1 MISQCTTQS
10 GGGFLRHMMCIEEI
24 AESDWM
30 KIIIIKC
37 NCFPALERVQS
48 LKVHFRTVLPT
59 ATLISFHSGVF
70 HSPTR
75 RTTEDGTTTD
85 AAAVAKKKK
94 NQFPHCRY
102 FVTGIELE
110 TVIIFH

>member
-10 GGGFLRHMMCIEEI
+10 GGGFRRHMMCIEEI

-85 AAAVAKKKK
+85 AAAAPLQRRRKTNFLIVD
-94 NQFPHCRY
+94 
-102 FVTGIELE
+102 ISSLELNWKLL
-110 TVIIFH
+110 